1 MIKKRTIM
9 KEFLGKKL
17 IMMKDVRCS
26 AFDSEFNAV
35 FTEKIPGQKL
45 QNDSPILLR

>member
-17 IMMKDVRCS
+17 IMIDVRCS
-26 AFDSEFNAV
+26 AFDSEYNTV

-45 QNDSPILLR
+45 QNNSPILLR